1 MRREFTRAT
10 RAAAFLR
17 AEGNCEHVDS
27 DGCRCNIK
35 LRPGNTHFDHIVADS
50 IGGEPTLDNCQVL
63 CRVHHDIKTRTL
75 DTPRAAKVKRIRD
88 KHFGIVKPKRPWP
101 KRPMSNQWR
110 NA

>member
-1 MRREFTRAT
+1 MRREFTRAI
-10 RAAAFLR
+10 RAAAFAR
-17 AEGNCEHVDS
+17 AEGKCQECGH
-27 DGCRCNIK
+27 K
-35 LRPGNTHFDHIVADS
+35 LMPGFTHFDHIIADS